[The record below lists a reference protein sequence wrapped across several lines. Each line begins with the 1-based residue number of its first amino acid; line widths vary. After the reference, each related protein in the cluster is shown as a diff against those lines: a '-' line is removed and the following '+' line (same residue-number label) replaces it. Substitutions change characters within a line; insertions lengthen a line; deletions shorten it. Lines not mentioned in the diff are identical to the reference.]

1 MSNDLMKTAMKHA
14 TILPAVLALGAESA
28 RAIGIITDSLL
39 WNTEQHSSL
48 KRWECELITA
58 FVSKLNN
65 CTFCCLGH
73 TALGATHLEVDFERF
88 QSMVSKPQSAD
99 VGPELKQ
106 VLDFI
111 QKLKEGHPLSDIRQ
125 EAKKGGLDEKKLVH
139 AIEIMEL
146 FNYENA
152 MVNRHQTTE
161 PLTDPRFYMGFA
173 RKLISEGGYTPL
185 IEGVIAYVKASSAE

>member
-1 MSNDLMKTAMKHA
+1 MSQDLMKTAMKHA
-14 TILPAVLALGAESA
+14 TILPAVLALGADSA

-39 WNTEQHSSL
+39 WNTKQHSSL
-48 KRWECELITA
+48 ERWECELITA

-73 TALGATHLEVDFERF
+73 TALGATHLEVDFQRF
-88 QSMVSKPQSAD
+88 QSMVSERQSAD
-99 VGPELKQ
+99 IGDEMKQ
-106 VLDFI
+106 ILDFI
-111 QKLKEGHPLSDIRQ
+111 QKLKEGHSLDDVRQ
-125 EAKKGGLDEKKLVH
+125 EAKEKEVDEKKLVH

-161 PLTDPRFYMGFA
+161 PLKTPDFYMGFA

-185 IEGVIAYVKASSAE
+185 IEGVIAYVKASSA